1 MLRILIP
8 TDFSLLAR
16 KAAVYAHQLS
26 QQLDAEFIL
35 LHCDDKPR
43 PAYAM
48 MRKLDDIL
56 KKEALESLRE
66 LADSVK
72 KETGMSAPITF
83 DFLMGD
89 PISSME
95 RYVAEHNIDLIVMG
109 TKGESVIKNKLFG
122 SVASGIMENVTKPIL
137 FIPAVAEPVSPKN
150 IVFATD
156 LSDLDREMKEVIA
169 FARFFNAQVNVVHV
183 YPEMLGP
190 DTFDEERTQLDL
202 IASTDYPMISF
213 NAVMDTDIIRG
224 INHYLAE
231 NRPDLLAMFTYK
243 TGILEYLFNE
253 SIAEELAGH
262 TEVPLLVLRK
272 MD

>member
-1 MLRILIP
+1 MLRILLP

-16 KAAVYAHQLS
+16 KAAVFAHQLS

-48 MRKLDDIL
+48 MRKIDDIL
-56 KKEALESLRE
+56 RKEAMETLRE
-66 LADSVK
+66 LAESIQ
-72 KETGMSAPITF
+72 KETGLPAPIKV

-95 RYVAEHNIDLIVMG
+95 KYCKHNQIDLVIMG
-109 TKGESVIKNKLFG
+109 TKGETVVKNRLFG
-122 SVASGIMENVTKPIL
+122 SVASGVMENVSIPIL
-137 FIPAVAEPVSPKN
+137 FIPAAAEPQTPRN

-156 LSDLDREMKEVIA
+156 LTDLERELKEVIS
-169 FARFFNAQVNVVHV
+169 FARFFSAKVHVVHI
-183 YPEMLGP
+183 YPDILKP

-202 IASTDYPMISF
+202 IAKTDYEHLTF
-213 NAVMDTDIIRG
+213 NAVMDSDIIKG
-224 INHYLAE
+224 INRFIDAE
-231 NRPDLLAMFTYK
+231 SPDMLAMFTYK

-253 SIAEELAGH
+253 SIAEELAAH
-262 TEVPLLVLRK
+262 ASKPLLVLRK
-272 MD
+272 K